1 MGCWHGLV
9 AVLNRVARIGLIR
22 DAGFDQRLKK
32 KKMKLAKQRTGCR
45 VF

>member
-22 DAGFDQRLKK
+22 DAGFDQRLKRK
-32 KKMKLAKQRTGCR
+32 NEVSQAENWVK